1 MFLSR
6 VCVTGVWL
14 AGVRYR
20 VVLCVAAALAF
31 GASGAGA
38 ASGPPVLAFSPSP
51 YDFGSVLPGN
61 TGAQTFTLMNTGGS
75 PAAPVITLAGSSEFA
90 IAPMSDMCTA
100 TVLEPGDSCTVEV
113 QLVPTTTGAVT
124 ASLKATSKKPAATAT
139 ASLSGTGTFPS
150 LAGETFTSRT
160 GTFTFTDP
168 CVQSTTGFPFSVTGT
183 ATGPFPGT
191 FTESGTIVLDNLN
204 PHGSDQNFN
213 STFTITSGSI
223 TLTGTNSAGAA
234 GFSKVNCVP
243 NQSAGARVD
252 AATLSNAGGDAGAAT
267 ITVGFFFNG
276 ARSQT
281 FTESFR
287 ATVGAVHSSSRCAGR
302 AATIMGAAR
311 GDRIAGTRGHDVIVA
326 GAGNDR
332 ISADNGNDVVC
343 AGTGNDQVLGG
354 RGNDRLF
361 GGPDNDVIF
370 GGPGND
376 RIDPGPGRD
385 HAFAGPGNDRVFAR
399 DGQRDVIDCGPGHDV
414 AIVDPVDVTRRCELV
429 IRTRRRRRPP
439 RGSLGRR
446 THQTKR
452 QAVRADRRHLNWRP
466 S

>member
-1 MFLSR
+1 ML
-6 VCVTGVWL
+6 T
-14 AGVRYR
+14 
-20 VVLCVAAALAF
+20 
-31 GASGAGA
+31 
-38 ASGPPVLAFSPSP
+38 FSPSP
-51 YDFGSVLPGN
+51 YDFGSVLPGK
-61 TGAQTFTLMNTGGS
+61 TGAQTFTLMNTGDS

-100 TVLEPGDSCTVEV
+100 TVLEPGDSCTVVV
-113 QLVPTTTGAVT
+113 QLVPTTAGAVT

-139 ASLSGTGTFPS
+139 ALLSGTGTFPS

-191 FTESGTIVLDNLN
+191 FTETGTIVLDNLN
-204 PHGSDQNFN
+204 PHGS
-213 STFTITSGSI
+213 
-223 TLTGTNSAGAA
+223 
-234 GFSKVNCVP
+234 
-243 NQSAGARVD
+243 
-252 AATLSNAGGDAGAAT
+252 
-267 ITVGFFFNG
+267 
-276 ARSQT
+276 
-281 FTESFR
+281 
-287 ATVGAVHSSSRCAGR
+287 
-302 AATIMGAAR
+302 
-311 GDRIAGTRGHDVIVA
+311 DRIAGTRGHDVIVA
-326 GAGNDR
+326 GSRKDR
-332 ISADNGNDVVC
+332 IRADNGNDVVC

-429 IRTRRRRRPP
+429 IRTRRRR
-439 RGSLGRR
+439 G
-446 THQTKR
+446 
-452 QAVRADRRHLNWRP
+452 A
-466 S
+466 